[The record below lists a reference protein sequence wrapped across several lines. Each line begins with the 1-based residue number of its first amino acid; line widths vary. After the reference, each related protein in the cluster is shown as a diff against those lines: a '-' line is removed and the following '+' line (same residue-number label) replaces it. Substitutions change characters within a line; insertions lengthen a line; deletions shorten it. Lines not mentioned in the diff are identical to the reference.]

1 MLVIKK
7 LQFWQVLEREN
18 TTNKNW
24 GIIKM
29 DHTSLNGY
37 VKKIL
42 EVTWNF
48 EYNDRD
54 FFVNLRKR
62 LWIQNRRYQVL
73 TFDLLYRNLKHIKD
87 LFSINRSAMERN

>member
-54 FFVNLRKR
+54 FLVNL
-62 LWIQNRRYQVL
+62 
-73 TFDLLYRNLKHIKD
+73 
-87 LFSINRSAMERN
+87 